1 MNHKPLIVVAGEP
14 FSIFSE
20 IFLKIYKKKIKKTKF
35 PIILI
40 VSKKL
45 FQKQMHKLNYSY
57 KLKILKEEDVLKKRI
72 DNKYI
77 NLIDVNFKFKKTF
90 DKISYKSSK
99 YIENCFKIALN
110 ILKKNKAIGMINGP
124 VSKKFFLK
132 KKHLGITEY
141 LSRKSNISNFA
152 MLIFNDKISVSPV
165 TTHMPLKYVYKHISK
180 KKIVNNIIKIHQ
192 FYKKYLNRKVS
203 VAVLGLNP
211 HCETTDNFS
220 EEDKIITPAI
230 KTLKRGKINVKGPYP
245 ADTFFQSKN
254 LLNFDVVVGMY
265 HDQVLTPIKTLYK
278 FDAINITL
286 GLPYIRISPDHG
298 TNNQMIG
305 KNQSDPQ
312 SLYSAI
318 KFFNK
323 IK

>member
-1 MNHKPLIVVAGEP
+1 MNRKPLIIVAGEP

-20 IFLKIYKKKIKKTKF
+20 IFLKIYKKKIKKIKF

-40 VSKKL
+40 ASKKL
-45 FQKQMHKLNYSY
+45 FQKQMYKLNYSH
-57 KLKILKEEDVLKKRI
+57 KLKILKEEDILKKRI

-77 NLIDVNFKFKKTF
+77 NLININFNFKKTF

-99 YIENCFKIALN
+99 YIENCFNVALN
-110 ILKKNKAIGMINGP
+110 ILNQNKAIGMINGP
-124 VSKKFFLK
+124 ISKKFFLK
-132 KKHLGITEY
+132 KKHLGVTEY
-141 LSRKSNISNFA
+141 LSRKSGISDVA
-152 MLIFNDKISVSPV
+152 MLIFNNKTSVSPV
-165 TTHMPLKYVYKHISK
+165 TTHVPLKYVYKHISK
-180 KKIVNNIIKIHQ
+180 KKIISSIIKIHH
-192 FYKKYLNRKVS
+192 FYKKYLNRKIS

-230 KTLKRGKINVKGPYP
+230 KMLKRKKINVKGPYS

-318 KFFNK
+318 EFFKK